1 MWHERS
7 FYNTETFS
15 YEHHRANSHCFF
27 EGEHLVGDRASGLV
41 YRLCPNCQTDNSS
54 LIMRERVTP
63 CLNPPGQRLVFDE
76 VEIIAQVGQDEN
88 ANPLIMLDWSDD
100 KGRTWSNDR
109 QESLGGIGEY
119 KKRLI
124 FRRLGQSFNR
134 VFRIRMT
141 DAARLILLGAKAK
154 VR

>member
-1 MWHERS
+1 
-7 FYNTETFS
+7 
-15 YEHHRANSHCFF
+15 
-27 EGEHLVGDRASGLV
+27 
-41 YRLCPNCQTDNSS
+41 
-54 LIMRERVTP
+54 MRERVTP
-63 CLNPPGQRLVFDE
+63 CLNPQGQRLVFDE

-88 ANPLIMLDWSDD
+88 AKPLIMLDWSDD

-134 VFRIRMT
+134 VFRVRMT

>member
-1 MWHERS
+1 MAV
-7 FYNTETFS
+7 N
-15 YEHHRANSHCFF
+15 
-27 EGEHLVGDRASGLV
+27 
-41 YRLCPNCQTDNSS
+41 
-54 LIMRERVTP
+54 
-63 CLNPPGQRLVFDE
+63 DE

-88 ANPLIMLDWSDD
+88 AKPLIMFDWSDD

>member
-1 MWHERS
+1 
-7 FYNTETFS
+7 
-15 YEHHRANSHCFF
+15 
-27 EGEHLVGDRASGLV
+27 
-41 YRLCPNCQTDNSS
+41 
-54 LIMRERVTP
+54 MRERVTP
-63 CLNPPGQRLVFDE
+63 CLNPQGQRLVFDE
-76 VEIIAQVGQDEN
+76 VEIIAQVGQDDN
-88 ANPLIMLDWSDD
+88 AKPMIMFDWSDD

-109 QESLGGIGEY
+109 QEDLGGIGEY

-134 VFRIRMT
+134 VFRVRMT